1 MSRILTGRQEILI
14 GHVCSKCG
22 TALVHKCELV
32 TDGRANAFF
41 HEKEKAEHARE
52 VAYAQAMKDIAMCYE
67 SPRRLG
73 SMTQV
78 DPGENRE
85 WAFYKIE
92 RLDSPCTNCGHVE
105 AWQLGKKSLWN
116 AVDEPFRLREKIP
129 NVPVE
134 SRPYLLDSQ
143 ESVAAWLGNPANQ
156 ASLQQMAEDRAARAE
171 EYAARGE
178 PGIWVCSN
186 CGSRN
191 KDSNKYCP
199 GCNVSRAWS
208 DERAMKKM

>member
-1 MSRILTGRQEILI
+1 MSKIITGRQEILI

-22 TALVHKCELV
+22 TALVHKCTLY

-41 HEKEKAEHARE
+41 HEKDKAEHARE
-52 VAYAQAMKDIAMCYE
+52 VAYSQAMRDIAVCYD
-67 SPRRLG
+67 SPRQLG

-92 RLDSPCTNCGHVE
+92 QLDSPCTTCGHVE
-105 AWQLGKKSLWN
+105 GWQLGKKSAWN
-116 AVDEPFRLREKIP
+116 PVDVPFQQRDRIA

-134 SRPYLLDSQ
+134 SRPVVLDSK
-143 ESVAAWLGNPANQ
+143 EAVASWLGNPANKEKLEHL
-156 ASLQQMAEDRAARAE
+156 AADRAARAE
-171 EYAARGE
+171 AQFAS
-178 PGIWVCSN
+178 GIWVCNN

-191 KDSNKYCP
+191 NIDQKYCP
-199 GCNVSRAWS
+199 GCNVSKAWS
-208 DERAMKKM
+208 DERDLKKK